1 MHFITIL
8 TLWAPIAMC
17 ALWNIQGTCGITN
30 ICVIDRARVDERK
43 VSALLQ
49 ALSALMSGNARYC
62 LLSTYWSIIPIS
74 IS

>member
-43 VSALLQ
+43 VCNGKPGKYAG
-49 ALSALMSGNARYC
+49 SGHDGFESC
-62 LLSTYWSIIPIS
+62 TPPGTECTYVWEC
-74 IS
+74 